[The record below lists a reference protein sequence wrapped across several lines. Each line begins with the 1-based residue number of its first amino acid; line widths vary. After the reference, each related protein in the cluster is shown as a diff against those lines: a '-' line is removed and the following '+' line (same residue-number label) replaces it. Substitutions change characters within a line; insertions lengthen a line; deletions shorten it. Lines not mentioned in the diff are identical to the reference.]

1 MFLGALSSSGL
12 QSHGRL
18 KGVVDPPLESGQS
31 TDHNNSCAQTSPK
44 SLETNVCIDLL
55 NGISDSTI
63 SLDIVQLRNDGIS
76 RVGDNGAED
85 SCQITRGE
93 GNREL
98 SSSRVLVL
106 GLLVKDSL
114 VDLLHDFFKGHELHN
129 GVRHLTAPKRD
140 DSLVETKDT

>member
-1 MFLGALSSSGL
+1 MFLDSLSSSGL
-12 QSHGRL
+12 QSDGRL
-18 KGVVDPPLESGQS
+18 EGVVNPPLESGQS
-31 TDHNNSCAQTSPK
+31 TDHDDSCAQTSPK
-44 SLETNVCIDLL
+44 SLETNVSINLL

-63 SLDIVQLRNDGIS
+63 SLDIVQLRNNGIC

-98 SSSRVLVL
+98 SSSGVLVL

-114 VDLLHDFFKGHELHN
+114 VDLFHNLFEGHELHN
-129 GVRHLTAPKRD
+129 CVGHLTAPKRD
-140 DSLVETKDT
+140 NTLVETKEA